1 MRSLPAPVDKDLE
14 ILLFILF
21 TALSL
26 PSFVVG
32 FSLAHDTQTKCAH
45 THSQTAIF
53 FFCYTNLQLIQGPR
67 ATQSRTLFLSNI
79 LILEYLA
86 SIETVICV
94 LQYKVLNLYK
104 HITYS

>member
-21 TALSL
+21 TALSVL
-26 PSFVVG
+26 SFVVG
-32 FSLAHDTQTKCAH
+32 FFLDDDTQTKCAH
-45 THSQTAIF
+45 THIHRLL

-67 ATQSRTLFLSNI
+67 ATQGRILFLSNI

-104 HITYS
+104 HLTYS